1 MKKNHMFLLYVVI
14 VLDPCFKLKYIKFCI
29 GDLYDD
35 DQVQLQT
42 NK

>member
-1 MKKNHMFLLYVVI
+1 MKKTIIFLLYVVI
-14 VLDPCFKLKYIKFCI
+14 VLDRCLKLKYIKFCI